1 MALHRPLCPE
11 GRAAPQ
17 AAPATA
23 ECPAPDRPFVL
34 AATILASAMAFI
46 DGSVVTIALPVL
58 QRDLGAGLA
67 ELQWVVN
74 GYTLFLGALI
84 LIGGAAGDR
93 LGRRRVFVWGIAVFA
108 AASLA
113 CALAPGAPALIAARA
128 VQGVGAALMVPQS
141 LAIIAASFPA
151 EVRGRAI
158 GTWAGASAITTALG
172 PAVGGLLIDTLGW
185 RSAFWI
191 NLPLSVAAVWLA
203 LRYVRE
209 SRAEAEPGPLDVAGA
224 ALAVAACGLATL
236 GLTRLAEPETA
247 GPAAGLLIAAGA
259 VAGVLFVGAERRAAA
274 PLVPLALFRVRTFA
288 GANVM
293 TLFLYGAL
301 TGVMFLLPFELIG
314 RRGLTAAEVGL
325 TLMPLG
331 LIIGLLARRMGALA
345 DRIGARP
352 LLVGGSVL
360 VALAA
365 AGLAAGADGF
375 VAGVAAPVVVL
386 SAGMAM
392 VVAPL
397 TTVVMNA
404 APDRLSG
411 AASGVNNAA
420 SRVAGLFAVALV
432 GALAALVFGAAAGSP
447 EARFGI
453 FPEPGT
459 RAAAAVAEAFGAAY
473 AAGMAACAAMAV
485 LAAGVA
491 LWSLPADRAA
501 DVDFSDAG
509 P

>member
-1 MALHRPLCPE
+1 MTLHGPLCPE
-11 GRAAPQ
+11 GRGVRPAGE
-17 AAPATA
+17 ATA
-23 ECPAPDRPFVL
+23 ECPVPDRPFVL

-58 QRDLGAGLA
+58 QRDLGAGFA
-67 ELQWVVN
+67 ELQWMVN
-74 GYTLFLGALI
+74 AYTLFLGALI
-84 LIGGAAGDR
+84 LVGGAAGDR
-93 LGRRRVFVWGIAVFA
+93 VGRRRVFVWGIGVFA
-108 AASLA
+108 VASLA

-141 LAIIAASFPA
+141 LAIIASSFPA

-185 RSAFWI
+185 RAAFWI
-191 NLPLSVAAVWLA
+191 NLPLSVAAVWLT
-203 LRYVRE
+203 LGYVRE
-209 SRAEAEPGPLDVAGA
+209 SRSEAAAGPLDVAGT

-247 GPAAGLLIAAGA
+247 GRAAGLLIAAGA
-259 VAGVLFVGAERRAAA
+259 VAGALFVGAERRAAA
-274 PLVPLALFRVRTFA
+274 PLVPPALFRVRAFA
-288 GANVM
+288 GANLM

-301 TGVMFLLPFELIG
+301 SGVMFLLPFELIG
-314 RRGLTAAEVGL
+314 RRGLSAAEVGL

-345 DRIGARP
+345 DRVGARP
-352 LLVGGSVL
+352 LLVAGSVL

-365 AGLAAGADGF
+365 AGLAAAAGGF

-386 SAGMAM
+386 SLGMAM

-420 SRVAGLFAVALV
+420 SRLAGLFAVATV
-432 GALAALVFGAAAGSP
+432 GALAALVFASAAGVP
-447 EARFGI
+447 EARFGV
-453 FPEPGT
+453 FPGPGAPG
-459 RAAAAVAEAFGAAY
+459 AAAIADAFGSAY
-473 AAGMAACAAMAV
+473 RAGMAACAAMAA

-491 LWSLPADRAA
+491 LWSLGPEPGAK
-501 DVDFSDAG
+501 VDFSDSG